1 MGPDPQREP
10 IELSAEEQRR
20 RRTRSIAIGL
30 ALGGLVLLF
39 YLVTIVKLG
48 PGILN
53 RAL

>member
-1 MGPDPQREP
+1 MAREP
-10 IELSAEEQRR
+10 GDGVELTPEAQRR

-39 YLVTIVKLG
+39 YLVTIAKLG